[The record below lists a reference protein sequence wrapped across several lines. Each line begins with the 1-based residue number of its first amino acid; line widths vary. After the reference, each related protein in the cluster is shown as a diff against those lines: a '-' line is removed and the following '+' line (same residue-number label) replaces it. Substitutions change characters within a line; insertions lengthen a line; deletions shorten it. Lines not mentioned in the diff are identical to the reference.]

1 MMWRVLSARTGRL
14 RLAGPWVCFQ
24 CADDLVEVAED
35 LPVHLAQAGLA
46 AGLGRGDDLQH
57 LLAVLAV
64 PGQELGRG
72 YEHRACQTRV
82 CMRAAF
88 LHGQA
93 AVAVRQA
100 SDVILATGG

>member
-1 MMWRVLSARTGRL
+1 
-14 RLAGPWVCFQ
+14 
-24 CADDLVEVAED
+24 
-35 LPVHLAQAGLA
+35 
-46 AGLGRGDDLQH
+46 